1 MKLSDWTLEVGE
13 SNCVH
18 VHINEDVPL
27 DGLELAIV
35 NETRAKILRMK
46 VTDREIYVCT
56 PLERPMYVDLGG
68 SMKYISGSGFELY
81 KNDGINSN

>member
-1 MKLSDWTLEVGE
+1 MRLSDWTLDVEDG
-13 SNCVH
+13 NCVH
-18 VHINEDVPL
+18 VHINDGVPL
-27 DGLELAIV
+27 EGLELAIV
-35 NETRAKILRMK
+35 NETRAKVLRMK

-81 KNDGINSN
+81 SNDNSN